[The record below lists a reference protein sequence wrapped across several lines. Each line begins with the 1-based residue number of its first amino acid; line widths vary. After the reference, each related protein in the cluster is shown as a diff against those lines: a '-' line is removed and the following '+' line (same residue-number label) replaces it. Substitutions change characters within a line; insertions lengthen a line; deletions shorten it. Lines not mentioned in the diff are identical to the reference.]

1 LVADLEVTGIERG
14 SACERF
20 TRDGPLALLPLPM
33 PMASGTKA
41 GANSGAQKMALVWC
55 MSNAQADRRSALTD
69 SALIDEL
76 STQLG
81 ERKLRVISLHARNRF
96 PLYPRAREEL
106 VEHRIAYL
114 GNAAQTLHPVAGQ
127 GLNLGLRDGAVLAE
141 LIGADYAAGNDP
153 MPSLHSYAQSRRADR
168 AAIVAL
174 TRTAPALFATRFA
187 PIALARSIGL
197 TALAVVPNL
206 RRDFARLLMFGVRF

>member
-1 LVADLEVTGIERG
+1 
-14 SACERF
+14 
-20 TRDGPLALLPLPM
+20 
-33 PMASGTKA
+33 
-41 GANSGAQKMALVWC
+41 MALVWC
-55 MSNAQADRRSALTD
+55 MSNAQADRRSALGD
-69 SALIDEL
+69 GEFLAEL
-76 STQLG
+76 GAQLG
-81 ERKLRVISLHARNRF
+81 ERNLRVVALQSRKRF
-96 PLYPRAREEL
+96 PLHERARSNL

-141 LIGADYAAGNDP
+141 LIGAAYACRSSDP
-153 MPSLHSYAQSRRADR
+153 ISALHAYAQSRRADR

-174 TRTAPALFATRFA
+174 TRTAPAFFSTRFA

-206 RRDFARLLMFGVRF
+206 RREFARLLMFGVRF